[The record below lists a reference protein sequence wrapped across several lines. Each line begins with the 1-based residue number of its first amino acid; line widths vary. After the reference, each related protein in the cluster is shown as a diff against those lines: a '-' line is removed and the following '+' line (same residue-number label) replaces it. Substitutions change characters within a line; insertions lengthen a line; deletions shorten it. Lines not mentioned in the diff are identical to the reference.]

1 MTNNNFR
8 FIGNFD
14 VLNIV
19 DRLKDLNWNYF
30 TWRQENRP
38 GLKYTETIPLI
49 WENNFKYY
57 NAWEYLDSFKDELE
71 KLKVLITEDVGPG
84 DYITAV
90 FTKLYAGYDI
100 SPHIDIGQPFRD
112 NPRIHIPIVTNNDC
126 LFTVGN
132 ETVNMKVGE
141 MWEIN
146 NFNKVHSVHNRG
158 VTDRVHL
165 MIDWKLTNP

>member
-30 TWRQENRP
+30 TWRQENRS
-38 GLKYTETIPLI
+38 GLEHTETIPLI
-49 WENNFKYY
+49 WENNFRYY
-57 NAWEYLDSFKDELE
+57 NPWEYLDSFKDELE
-71 KLKVLITEDVGPG
+71 KIKVIITKAVGPG

-90 FTKLYAGYDI
+90 FTKLYAGHDI

-112 NPRIHIPIVTNNDC
+112 NPRIHIPITTNTNC
-126 LFTVGN
+126 LFTVGD

-158 VTDRVHL
+158 LTDRIHL
-165 MIDWKLTNP
+165 MIDWKLT